1 MNMRGKF
8 RNIILI
14 AVVILVLFICVC
26 AGMLIH
32 WVNNIEI
39 EMEGK
44 TCITV
49 NVAEGEVIDYST
61 FLYPSDKMYEL
72 GGIEES
78 IRFQIANYM
87 KANNLKLKEGTHTI
101 PREGIV
107 NGEPEKFTYNDYM
120 KMFKFEKIN

>member
-1 MNMRGKF
+1 MRGKF
-8 RNIILI
+8 KMIILI
-14 AVVILVLFICVC
+14 GVIILVLFICVYV
-26 AGMLIH
+26 GMLIH
-32 WVNNIEI
+32 WVNNTEI

-49 NVAEGEVIDYST
+49 QVAEEEVIDYST
-61 FLYPSDKMYEL
+61 FLDPRDKMYEL

-78 IRFQIANYM
+78 IRFQIADYM

-101 PREGIV
+101 LREGIV